1 MSEGNRRAR
10 KGAVGL
16 VLMAAVGIGCLAA
29 QGCGRYD
36 GLSDEAYQ
44 LTKSALMACQSKSE
58 ERLGK
63 VEELIEEHRAN
74 SSLSQ
79 QELRWLD
86 RVVKLGN
93 DGQWAKG
100 AAMAR
105 KMMKDQIP

>member
-1 MSEGNRRAR
+1 MSEDRRTACNGVVR
-10 KGAVGL
+10 FVLL
-16 VLMAAVGIGCLAA
+16 VAIGIGCLSA

-36 GLSDEAYQ
+36 VLSDEAYQ
-44 LTKSALMACQSKSE
+44 LTKSALLACQSKSE

-63 VEELIEEHRAN
+63 VEALIEEYRAK
-74 SSLSQ
+74 SSLSD

-93 DGQWAKG
+93 DGQWEQG

-105 KMMKDQIP
+105 KIMKDQVR